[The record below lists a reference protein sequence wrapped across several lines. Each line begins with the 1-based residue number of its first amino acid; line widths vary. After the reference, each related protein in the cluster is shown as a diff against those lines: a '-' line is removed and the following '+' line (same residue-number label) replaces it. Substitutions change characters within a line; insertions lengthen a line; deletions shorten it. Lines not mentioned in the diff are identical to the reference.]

1 MSSNDYVPHCS
12 NESKLVDKGD
22 EGGSSFAD
30 VPQAAEYTEERSATH
45 NDTTD
50 KATSEASTT
59 MTSPRSYLK
68 ISSSLRNLSIDEMQH
83 QVQEELQELK
93 TELTHVAKGN
103 RETWMP
109 NYLSLPII
117 VAEWLVHPFQV
128 LITYTKRRLQESR
141 EEDER
146 VTHTGHYHPA
156 AKEKD
161 TFGE

>member
-1 MSSNDYVPHCS
+1 MSSEEQVLYCS
-12 NESKLVDKGD
+12 DESKLVDKGD
-22 EGGSSFAD
+22 EVVDREYSD
-30 VPQAAEYTEERSATH
+30 VPQAAECTEIG
-45 NDTTD
+45 TTYNGD
-50 KATSEASTT
+50 ENNTTGAAT
-59 MTSPRSYLK
+59 MTSSRSYLK
-68 ISSSLRNLSIDEMQH
+68 ISTSLRKISIDEVQQ

-128 LITYTKRRLQESR
+128 LITYTKRRFQESR
-141 EEDER
+141 EEEER
-146 VTHTGHYHPA
+146 VIHTGHYHPA

>member
-1 MSSNDYVPHCS
+1 MFSKDRGIDGSD
-12 NESKLVDKGD
+12 ESKLVDKGD
-22 EGGSSFAD
+22 DCGREFAD
-30 VPQAAEYTEERSATH
+30 VPQAAECSEERLTTP
-45 NDTTD
+45 NDATD
-50 KATSEASTT
+50 KATSEAST
-59 MTSPRSYLK
+59 MTSSRSYLR
-68 ISSSLRNLSIDEMQH
+68 ISTSLKNLSIDEMQH

-128 LITYTKRRLQESR
+128 LITYTKRRLLESR
-141 EEDER
+141 EEEER
-146 VTHTGHYHPA
+146 ATHTGHYHPA